1 MWDFP
6 MVLTEGGRKAKRKQF
21 SEEKII
27 DLLKEHE
34 AGPSVADLYRRYRVS
49 ERSICRCKA
58 SSAV

>member
-27 DLLKEHE
+27 DLTQG
-34 AGPSVADLYRRYRVS
+34 A
-49 ERSICRCKA
+49 
-58 SSAV
+58 

>member
-1 MWDFP
+1 

-49 ERSICRCKA
+49 QRSICRCKA